1 MAVNIYNIRIQHGTG
16 TNQGHNRD
24 QVCMHFKLELEIQEI
39 ILYFYHFYFLNFRRL
54 ATQQRTCLKDELNAC
69 DIQGL
74 FYLLGT
80 ASAIA
85 VRIEDSSMRLLEIF
99 IQEN

>member
-24 QVCMHFKLELEIQEI
+24 QVCMHFKLELGIQEI

-54 ATQQRTCLKDELNAC
+54 AT
-69 DIQGL
+69 
-74 FYLLGT
+74 
-80 ASAIA
+80 
-85 VRIEDSSMRLLEIF
+85 
-99 IQEN
+99 